1 MLVVNIF
8 VRACTALALS
18 IFIPPIIRIC
28 DCSTIISFVI
38 LYLIL
43 FNICFQLYIVA
54 SLAVFQ
60 LLIIKGKK
68 KFVNYKTIGIIL
80 FIITVLTIVLPI
92 IFLGLTK
99 YFTGEAASCHNT
111 IGCAGLIVDATQLL
125 LVIASFEIVAWAP
138 SVSILVGTTIWS
150 CAIFKKNYAGHDSGL
165 TRRIV
170 AMPLVVPVMV
180 SLISIAVFASYRVVD
195 IISLRTLVDNSF
207 SRNWNASLRFI
218 VVVFNEIAGGLS
230 YPCLILFLNP
240 KLWESWKELALFWKK
255 NQVTPE

>member
-1 MLVVNIF
+1 M
-8 VRACTALALS
+8 
-18 IFIPPIIRIC
+18 
-28 DCSTIISFVI
+28 
-38 LYLIL
+38 
-43 FNICFQLYIVA
+43 A

-170 AMPLVVPVMV
+170 AMPLVMPVMV